1 MAASIFLK
9 SIAKKISN
17 KSVIANL
24 DFGLQNGDRLAVIGA
39 NGCGKTPLLKIIAGI
54 VDPDSG
60 QIFINGEE
68 LNSKKYDLRKKIC
81 YIPDYTDFDDNLN
94 IIDNLYIY
102 LRLNTSNSKKESSD
116 LIHHWAGVFNFSK
129 LLKSKINSINQS
141 KLRLIQLSKVFMHNP
156 DFLVLD
162 HPTVGL
168 DPEHKIWF
176 WSTINSVLKSSTI
189 VYSSQDFDEIQSF
202 SNRIVF
208 LSEGNIRLNGT
219 IKDIMDKTK
228 EYGSYSIVFKDKVDS
243 SLSIAMQENSDL
255 YHLKIE
261 HNKVEF
267 YTPNKKTFFDL
278 IRKSI
283 DYDLVDIKTNS
294 FNLKDV
300 FLAQVKK
307 I

>member
-9 SIAKKISN
+9 SIAKKINN

-39 NGCGKTPLLKIIAGI
+39 NGCGKTPLLKIVAGI
-54 VDPDSG
+54 VDADSG
-60 QIFINGEE
+60 QIFIDGKEF
-68 LNSKKYDLRKKIC
+68 NSKKYDLRKKIC
-81 YIPDYTDFDDNLN
+81 YITDYIDFDDNLN
-94 IIDNLYIY
+94 LIDNLYIY
-102 LRLNTSNSKKESSD
+102 LRLNTVYSKKESID
-116 LIHHWAGVFNFSK
+116 LINHWSAVFNFNK
-129 LLKSKINSINQS
+129 LLKLKIYSIPKS
-141 KLRLIQLSKVFMHNP
+141 KLRLIQLCKVFMHNP
-156 DFLVLD
+156 NFLVLD
-162 HPTVGL
+162 QPTLGL
-168 DPEHKIWF
+168 DPEHKTWF
-176 WSTINSVLKSSTI
+176 WNTVNSVLKSSTI
-189 VYSSQDFDEIQSF
+189 VYSSQDFDEIQNY

-228 EYGSYSIVFKDKVDS
+228 EYGRYSIEFTDKVDAD
-243 SLSIAMQENSDL
+243 LSAAMQQNSDL
-255 YHLKIE
+255 YHLKIDY
-261 HNKVEF
+261 NKVEF

-278 IRKSI
+278 IIKSI
-283 DYDLVDIKTNS
+283 DYGLVDFKTDS

>member
-68 LNSKKYDLRKKIC
+68 LNSKNYDLRKKIC
-81 YIPDYTDFDDNLN
+81 YVPDYTDFDDNLN

-189 VYSSQDFDEIQSF
+189 VYSSQDFDEIQGF

-219 IKDIMDKTK
+219 IKDIMHKTK